1 MTISKIT
8 INETLQTYLE
18 EKGLNDKNT
27 KTIVNKLHKEIANRE
42 RKEKA
47 DEKEQRRKEKER
59 ERKIKKRTKT
69 SHGTSCPRIMS
80 KEGELLA
87 EF

>member
-8 INETLQTYLE
+8 VNETLQTYLE
-18 EKGLNDKNT
+18 GKGLNAENT
-27 KTIVNKLHKEIANRE
+27 KTIMNKLHKEIAGRE
-42 RKEKA
+42 KKEKV
-47 DEKEQRRKEKER
+47 DEKKQRIKERER
-59 ERKIKKRTKT
+59 ERKIEKRTKT